1 MTSASA
7 TTVERRVVCRVRCSI
22 ILAMFTMPVCGYL
35 QQAEGFSEHQHLGTV
50 HISNG
55 HIAQVLFLSKRSIDS
70 NDQGMR
76 VELSDK
82 PGAFFQIQG
91 MYRVGERSVD
101 KDPRTFVGVKQV
113 SYIWA

>member
-1 MTSASA
+1 MFQHSGNVHNACDVDISNRRKIFLNTS
-7 TTVERRVVCRVRCSI
+7 TWVQCT
-22 ILAMFTMPVCGYL
+22 
-35 QQAEGFSEHQHLGTV
+35 
-50 HISNG
+50 ISNG
-55 HIAQVLFLSKRSIDS
+55 HIAQVLFLSKGSINS

-82 PGAFFQIQG
+82 PGAFFEIQG

-101 KDPRTFVGVKQV
+101 KDPRTFVGMKQM